1 MYTSLKRRSVLP
13 GGGGDGGGP
22 RASSQYLNI
31 SKSDLEECAT
41 GQEKPASSTPYSS
54 LVKGD
59 AYRENN
65 NTAVYSSLR
74 ENNNTAVYSSLR
86 ENNNT
91 ASYNL
96 PRENNNTTT
105 VCSSLREPNGPS
117 SYPQSPRDPVSSF
130 GRETTATY
138 SSFRDSPVTRD
149 VRRQLKVPEA
159 GPAASR
165 PGGED
170 GGLELASGL
179 GSKAGKPPAFF
190 YSLEQR
196 VKNSPQRNDYF
207 AKEAC

>member
-54 LVKGD
+54 PVKGD

-74 ENNNTAVYSSLR
+74 ENNNTA
-86 ENNNT
+86 
-91 ASYNL
+91 SYNF

-105 VCSSLREPNGPS
+105 VYSSLREPTGPS

-138 SSFRDSPVTRD
+138 SSFRDSP
-149 VRRQLKVPEA
+149 
-159 GPAASR
+159 
-165 PGGED
+165 
-170 GGLELASGL
+170 
-179 GSKAGKPPAFF
+179 
-190 YSLEQR
+190 
-196 VKNSPQRNDYF
+196 
-207 AKEAC
+207 

>member
-1 MYTSLKRRSVLP
+1 M
-13 GGGGDGGGP
+13 
-22 RASSQYLNI
+22 
-31 SKSDLEECAT
+31 
-41 GQEKPASSTPYSS
+41 
-54 LVKGD
+54 GD

-74 ENNNTAVYSSLR
+74 ENNNTA
-86 ENNNT
+86 
-91 ASYNL
+91 SYNF

-105 VCSSLREPNGPS
+105 VYSSLREPNGPS

-149 VRRQLKVPEA
+149 VRRQLKFPEA

-179 GSKAGKPPAFF
+179 GSKAGKPPSFF